1 MARELKIEQPFN
13 LGLSLMMGQA
23 FRWRELPP
31 DFYGDGHEWFSGVL
45 GENLIHI
52 HQTDAGVEYRV
63 GGPDGERDAIDAD
76 DELLRRYFRLGD
88 DIEAIYASIARDP
101 KMDTIMWEFPGLRL
115 LRQDPWECMVSYIC
129 TANTGVPVTTK
140 KVEAISSSLGRPLT
154 LSKETRSKETR
165 PSFPSPEQIATAGEG
180 HLRELGVGKPAIYIV
195 QAAAA
200 ILCRGLSADSL
211 ATVSY
216 ADAKGMLMDYSG
228 VGNKIADCICLFSLD
243 QLQAFPMDRWV
254 WRAITE
260 AYPEWGFP
268 EKAEPTDRERRE
280 AAERARLEFGE
291 YAGYANQYLFFWRR
305 QFGEER
311 LSFADRWHGKFRI
324 TPPDGRE
331 LDDEYL
337 DDLRYEYL
345 TRKYLS

>member
-1 MARELKIEQPFN
+1 MTRELAIDQPFD
-13 LGLSLMMGQA
+13 LALSLTMGQA
-23 FRWRELPP
+23 FQWQERP
-31 DFYGDGHEWFSGVL
+31 DGWFSGVL

-52 HQTDAGVEYRV
+52 RQTDAGVEYRV
-63 GGPDGERDAIDAD
+63 GGTDGERPAADED
-76 DELLRRYFRLGD
+76 DELLRRYFRED
-88 DIEAIYASIARDP
+88 TDNVAAIYADISSDP
-101 KMDTIMWEFPGLRL
+101 KMDTIMREFPGLRL
-115 LRQDPWECMVSYIC
+115 LRQAPWECAISYLC
-129 TANTGVPVTTK
+129 TARSGVHRTADMI
-140 KVEAISSSLGRPLT
+140 EN
-154 LSKETRSKETR
+154 
-165 PSFPSPEQIATAGEG
+165 IATSFGTAVNLDGDTRYTLPTAEYLMSNSQEASARLDE
-180 HLRELGVGKPAIYIV
+180 LRLGLNRSSNIIV
-195 QAAAA
+195 AANQVCDGM
-200 ILCRGLSADSL
+200 LDWEDLRCQ
-211 ATVSY
+211 SY
-216 ADAKGMLMDYSG
+216 AKVKQRLKQSPGIGDKT
-228 VGNKIADCICLFSLD
+228 ADCIALFALD
-243 QLQAFPMDRWV
+243 QLEAFPVDRWV

-345 TRKYLS
+345 ARKYLS